1 MLLTR
6 FSDFQPNFQT
16 INQIR
21 CFFEPRN
28 IAVVGASTQYGKIGN
43 IIVSNLFNFGFEGGI
58 FPINPKATEILGL
71 PCYPSIKQVDD
82 EIDLSIIC
90 VPPKSVPTLIRESG
104 EKGVKAAII
113 ITAGFGELGEE
124 GQKLQQEIISIGK
137 QTNMRILGPNCLGL
151 MRTANKLNASF
162 AGNFPNKGPIGFVS
176 QSGAMLTAIL
186 DYSFEEGIGFSNIA
200 STGNKV
206 DVDDAD
212 LINYFVNDEN
222 TKSVGLYIESIPK
235 GRKFMDSILQSIT
248 KIPIVAI
255 KSGRSLAGAEAASS
269 HTGALAGSDKAFD
282 AAFEQIGI
290 QRSYYIEEFFAKLR
304 ALAYQPPARG
314 NRIAIIT
321 NAGGPGVMAA
331 DSLQDEGLTL
341 AHLSKQTIET
351 LDKVLPATW
360 SRRNPIDVIGDA
372 KTDRYYAALSACIKD
387 PNVDGIIVILTAQA
401 MTEPYETALAVVD
414 LMYSTDK
421 PITAAWIGGASTG
434 KIADGEDYLD
444 DHGVPEVQFPHTAV
458 QAMAACYERGRILRR
473 FGEKF

>member
-1 MLLTR
+1 MTR
-6 FSDFQPNFQT
+6 FSDFQPNDQM
-16 INQIR
+16 IKQIR
-21 CFFEPRN
+21 YFFEPRN
-28 IAVVGASTQYGKIGN
+28 IAVVGASRTSGAVGN
-43 IIVSNLFNFGFEGGI
+43 VMVSNLLNFGFEEGI

-71 PCYPSIKQVDD
+71 PCYPSVTQVEG

-90 VPPKSVPTLIRESG
+90 VPPKIVPMVIKESA
-104 EKGVKAAII
+104 EKGIKAVII

-124 GQKLQQEIISIGK
+124 GKQLQSDIITIAK
-137 QTNMRILGPNCLGL
+137 NYNMRILGPNCLGL

-186 DYSFEEGIGFSNIA
+186 DYSFEEGIGFSNFVSI
-200 STGNKV
+200 GNKA
-206 DVDDAD
+206 DIDDAD
-212 LINYFVNDEN
+212 LISYFVEDPE
-222 TKSVGLYIESIPK
+222 TKSVGLYIESIPN

-255 KSGRSLAGAEAASS
+255 KSGRSLAGAAAVSS

-290 QRSYYIEEFFAKLR
+290 QRAHYIEEFFAKLR

-321 NAGGPGVMAA
+321 NAGGPGVMTA

-360 SRRNPIDVIGDA
+360 PRRNPIDLIGDA
-372 KTDRYYAALSACIKD
+372 QTERYYEALAACIQD
-387 PNVDGIIVILTAQA
+387 SNIDGIVILCTAQA
-401 MTEPYETALAVVD
+401 MTEPLETAKAIVEL
-414 LMYSTDK
+414 LETTNK
-421 PITAAWIGGASTG
+421 PITAAWIGGASSG
-434 KIADGEDYLD
+434 NIAAGEDYLD
-444 DHGVPEVQFPHTAV
+444 DHGIPEVQFPHAAV
-458 QAMAACYERGRILRR
+458 QAMAACYERGKILRR
-473 FGEKF
+473 FAEKF